1 MSRSLDI
8 AAARLEEVLAIADA
22 LERSAVARYAALAH
36 CMRQVGNAELAA
48 IFEGL
53 AAEEKLHVDGVE
65 RLSQELLRRSPRADL
80 REWMLPETF
89 GAAEIGP
96 VALLTPYKA
105 LSIAVRAEERAF
117 AFWSYVASEAGRD
130 DVRSEAEAMA
140 RHELV
145 HAAKLRQLRRKAYH
159 VHHRH
164 HTMPEI
170 EIRTGRSATA
180 IREDLNRSMAVAA
193 GLLLSAARKLER
205 VPDRDSAQ
213 LLCDV
218 ADELRMTCGSIA
230 AEWPAGDTAWRIER
244 AGTAGAAGILFE
256 AAGVLERSAEHCLS
270 LLGQSG
276 DAPAIDQAQQA
287 GDRLSTQIAR
297 VNARLYA
304 IEPALA
310 ALAAT
315 S

>member
-1 MSRSLDI
+1 MPDI
-8 AAARLEEVLAIADA
+8 GAATIEEVLAIADT
-22 LERSAVARYAALAH
+22 LERAAVARYATLGH

-48 IFEGL
+48 VFEAL
-53 AAEEKLHVDGVE
+53 SAEEKLHVDGVQ
-65 RLSQELLRRSPRADL
+65 RLSRQLLHQPPHADL
-80 REWMLPETF
+80 RHWPLPETF
-89 GAAEIGP
+89 GAQEAAP
-96 VALLTPYKA
+96 AALLTPYRA
-105 LSIAVRAEERAF
+105 LSIAVHAEERAF

-130 DVRSEAEAMA
+130 DVRSQAEAMA
-140 RHELV
+140 RQELV
-145 HAAKLRQLRRKAYH
+145 HAAKLRQLRRRAYH
-159 VHHRH
+159 THRRH

-180 IREDLNRSMAVAA
+180 IREDLNRSISVAA

-218 ADELRMTCGSIA
+218 ADELRMMCGSIA
-230 AEWPAGDTAWRIER
+230 AEWPASDTAWRIER

-256 AAGVLERSAEHCLS
+256 AAGVLERCAEHCLS
-270 LLGQSG
+270 LLGQSA
-276 DAPAIDQAQQA
+276 DASAIDQAQQA
-287 GDRLSTQIAR
+287 GERVSTQIAR

-310 ALAAT
+310 ALAGT